1 MRYDNKRGVFAS
13 FGMAVYGLQAV
24 TGIRGTRD
32 LRGDEVGLG
41 RRTAIDDDRRIMMI
55 SNA

>member
-1 MRYDNKRGVFAS
+1 MRYETRWVRLVWL
-13 FGMAVYGLQAV
+13 AVYGLQAV